1 MSVKTKPKLSKY
13 NKQHPLIKQLIGNN
27 NTKVGKWEQAGVV
40 GVDAG
45 CILLG
50 DPCYWM
56 KKEDYDKHICLD
68 GWSDFKQVNYDLGHA
83 GKGVIVSSGFG
94 DGCYPVY
101 IKKQHGRVKEMRIK
115 FF

>member
-1 MSVKTKPKLSKY
+1 MVVKTKPKLSKY
-13 NKQHPLIKQLIGNN
+13 NKQHPLIKQLIGDNH
-27 NTKVGKWEQAGVV
+27 TKVEKWEQVGVV

-50 DPCYWM
+50 DPSYWM
-56 KKEDYDKHICLD
+56 SGKDYDKLICN
-68 GWSDFKQVNYDLGHA
+68 GWSESLQINYDLGHA
-83 GKGVIVSSGFG
+83 GKGVVVSSGFG

-101 IKKQHGRVKEMRIK
+101 VKKQHGRVKEVRIK